1 MVKDTSAMTLK
12 ICKRNRIF
20 INPNVLV
27 PACVEK
33 FEMSGDGEVLSANF
47 IKA

>member
-1 MVKDTSAMTLK
+1 MMKDTSAMTLR
-12 ICKRNRIF
+12 ICKRSGIF

-33 FEMSGDGEVLSANF
+33 FEMRGVGVVLSANF